1 MRLSHVLVVIA
12 ATFLATTDALSTNT
26 GIHAVNVIS
35 HNGPS
40 QRLLRSDYTTA
51 EEDDDSEARAL
62 NLEKMKTMLDAGMSV
77 DDYAFKLKLTDKIAA
92 AANSAKEMAKLAETH
107 KFKKLL
113 LYLNYVAEH
122 T

>member
-1 MRLSHVLVVIA
+1 MRLSRVLVVIA

-62 NLEKMKTMLDAGMSV
+62 NLEKMKTMLDAGM
-77 DDYAFKLKLTDKIAA
+77 T